1 MTTPR
6 TTTTLAAFGKDHRA
20 TVVHPSAAL
29 TPKAGVPKLAYV
41 PSYATDIRWRIA
53 QHNLFSR

>member
-1 MTTPR
+1 MSTFR
-6 TTTTLAAFGKDHRA
+6 IYTTLNAFGKDHRA
-20 TVVHPSAAL
+20 TVVFPSLPL
-29 TPKAGVPKLAYV
+29 TPSKGKPKLAYV